1 MSDAHA
7 THRTILLIG
16 RSLYLAAIEAGLR
29 AVPGVTV
36 WRIECWSPLHV
47 GDEPDAVI
55 IDSPSAFGDVV
66 TGTASTFPQATIIE
80 VSPGDGS
87 LGAVSVWRGKQHAID
102 TIQELVRL
110 TL

>member
-1 MSDAHA
+1 MTAAHA
-7 THRTILLIG
+7 THRSILLIG
-16 RSLYLAAIEAGLR
+16 RSLYLAAIEVGLR

-36 WRIECWSPLHV
+36 RRIECWSPLHV
-47 GDEPDAVI
+47 GNTPDAVI
-55 IDSPSAFGDVV
+55 VDSPSAFVDVV
-66 TGTASTFPQATIIE
+66 TGAAAAFPQATIIE

-87 LGAVSVWRGKQHAID
+87 LGAVSVWRGQQHAVG

>member
-7 THRTILLIG
+7 THRSILLIG
-16 RSLYLAAIEAGLR
+16 RSLYLAAIEAALR

-36 WRIECWSPLHV
+36 RRIERWSPLH
-47 GDEPDAVI
+47 GGGEPDAVI
-55 IDSPSAFGDVV
+55 VDSPAAFADVV
-66 TGTASTFPQATIIE
+66 TGAAATFPQATIIE

-87 LGAVSVWRGKQHAID
+87 LGAVSVWRGEQHAIG